1 VINSWVFPLALGA
14 TLTQYLG
21 YLRRSIIIDSFGKNM
36 KRKSLLLLPVFAFV
50 LFLSTLTAP
59 GKTQQPAQPK
69 VSGDEAKA
77 LNAINAAPDAAAKM
91 TGAEEFVKKH
101 PKSAAMPML
110 AEQLAMEIGKVS
122 DVTQKLALAD
132 RFEKAFT
139 DEKSL
144 QLIQFTRMDAYLAS
158 NKVDEAYALA
168 AKILAKDPEELHT
181 MIQMIVIGTET
192 VKKGNTKYAPQTL
205 QYGLKAIELIEANK
219 KPAQMDETTWTN
231 DKGALP
237 QLYQQTAIL
246 SMVGGNTGDAKARL
260 EKAAQLNPQDPSN
273 HAFTGYILNNEY
285 VQQATMYKSMPDGKQ
300 KEEMLKKLEG
310 LMDGI
315 IDEFA
320 KAVGLASGRAE
331 YQPLVQQ
338 ITPDLTSYYKY
349 RHNQSVE
356 GLQQL
361 IDKYK
366 PK

>member
-1 VINSWVFPLALGA
+1 MKPK
-14 TLTQYLG
+14 
-21 YLRRSIIIDSFGKNM
+21 SIY
-36 KRKSLLLLPVFAFV
+36 LLPVFASA
-50 LFLSTLTAP
+50 LFLSTLVRA
-59 GKTQQPAQPK
+59 QEPAQPK
-69 VSGDEAKA
+69 VSADEAKA

-101 PKSAAMPML
+101 PKSAAIPML
-110 AEQLAMEIGKVS
+110 GQQLAAEIGKVP
-122 DVTQKLALAD
+122 DVTQRLALAD
-132 RFEKAFT
+132 RFDKAFT

-144 QLIQFTRMDAYLAS
+144 QAIQFTRMDTYVAS
-158 NKVDEAYALA
+158 NRVDDAFALA
-168 AKILAKDPEELHT
+168 TKILAKDPEELHT
-181 MIQMIVIGTET
+181 MIQIVVVGTED
-192 VKKGNTKYAPQTL
+192 VKKGNPKYAPQTL

-246 SMVGGNTGDAKARL
+246 SMVAGNTTEAKTRL
-260 EKAAQLNPQDPSN
+260 DKASQLNPQDPSN
-273 HAFTGYILNNEY
+273 HAFAGYILNNEY
-285 VQQATMYKSMPDGKQ
+285 VQQATTYKTMPEGKQ
-300 KEEMLKKLEG
+300 KDDMLKKLEG

-315 IDEFA
+315 IEEFA
-320 KAVGLASGRAE
+320 KTVGLATGRAE